1 MELLRR
7 AADLRHRER
16 PGPVVTGHLHRAPVA
31 QGQLTAAAGCAVILA
46 VGVAA
51 EAAGPDPAAVT
62 SVADL
67 AVGAAFAGCGL
78 WLVTAGR
85 SWGWLGLATAAG
97 WFTGTAAGAAP
108 WLPAYLG
115 NVAALGYRAF
125 LLHLLACALGLP
137 PASTYRPLILAG
149 YLAVLLPVPAD
160 SLATAALIAGLA
172 ALAAIAARRAPAD
185 RRPAIVA
192 LCLSAAALAVI
203 WSLAAASVT
212 GGNGAEL
219 ANDLALVAAA
229 FVLAAGWARGGW
241 LQGAINALVVELG
254 PSQHPAAPVSA
265 LLANAL
271 ADPELDVRYSV
282 PGLGWFDENGLRVT
296 APSGEGAGHL
306 TRVATPDGGEV
317 VLVHGPAAAAGPAL
331 ARAAA
336 TAAALAMESARL
348 GAEVRQQADA
358 VRESRRRLLAVAD
371 AERQALETRLR
382 AGPVGRLRRV
392 DEALAGIGD
401 QTAHDIRGQ
410 AAIALDDLVR
420 LARGL
425 YPGALG
431 TQPFRK
437 VVRDLAEAMPM
448 PVRVVTHGQLAALP
462 EAHQALAYFF
472 CSECLTNVARHSRA
486 SSATVRLHV
495 DGERLL
501 ISVLDD
507 GQGGATIGRSRG
519 LRGLAD
525 RVEVAR
531 GQLTVDSP
539 PGGPTCI
546 RADIPLAPPA

>member
-1 MELLRR
+1 
-7 AADLRHRER
+7 
-16 PGPVVTGHLHRAPVA
+16 VA

-46 VGVAA
+46 AAGVAA
-51 EAAGPDPAAVT
+51 EVAGPGPAGLP
-62 SVADL
+62 SVADF

-78 WLVTAGR
+78 SLIAAGR
-85 SWGWLGLATAAG
+85 GWGWLGLVTAAG
-97 WFTGTAAGAAP
+97 WFAATGAGAAP

-125 LLHLLACALGLP
+125 LLHLLVRALGRP
-137 PASTYRPLILAG
+137 PTDTYRPLIPAG

-160 SLATAALIAGLA
+160 SLATAALMAGLA
-172 ALAAIAARRAPAD
+172 ALAAMAARRAPAD

-192 LCLSAAALAVI
+192 ICLSAGALAVI
-203 WSLAAASVT
+203 WLLAAVGVT

-229 FVLAAGWARGGW
+229 SLLAAGWARGSW
-241 LQGAINALVVELG
+241 LQGAINSLVIELG

-271 ADPELDVRYSV
+271 ADPELEVRYWV

-296 APSGEGAGHL
+296 APSVEGAGL
-306 TRVATPDGGEV
+306 PTRVATPDGGEV

-336 TAAALAMESARL
+336 MAAALAVESARL
-348 GAEVRQQADA
+348 GAEVRQQAEA

-382 AGPVGRLRRV
+382 AGPVARLRRV

-401 QTAHDIRGQ
+401 QTAHDIRRQ

-437 VVRDLAEAMPM
+437 VVRDLAEAMPIA
-448 PVRVVTHGQLAALP
+448 VRVVTYGQLAALP
-462 EAHQALAYFF
+462 AAHQALAYFF

-486 SSATVRLHV
+486 SSATVRLNV

-507 GQGGATIGRSRG
+507 GQGGATMGRWHG

-525 RVEVAR
+525 RVEVAG

-546 RADIPLAPPA
+546 RADIPLVPPA

>member
-1 MELLRR
+1 
-7 AADLRHRER
+7 
-16 PGPVVTGHLHRAPVA
+16 VA
-31 QGQLTAAAGCAVILA
+31 QGQLTAAVGCAVILA
-46 VGVAA
+46 AGVAA

-78 WLVTAGR
+78 WLVAAGR

-97 WFTGTAAGAAP
+97 WFTGTAAVAAP

-125 LLHLLACALGLP
+125 LLPLLACALGRQ

-160 SLATAALIAGLA
+160 SLATAALMAGLA
-172 ALAAIAARRAPAD
+172 ALAAMAARRAPAD
-185 RRPAIVA
+185 RRRAIVA
-192 LCLSAAALAVI
+192 VCLSAGALAVI

-282 PGLGWFDENGLRVT
+282 PGFGWFDENGLRVT
-296 APSGEGAGHL
+296 APSGDAGHL
-306 TRVATPDGGEV
+306 TRVATLDGGEV

-371 AERQALETRLR
+371 AERQALETQLR
-382 AGPVGRLRRV
+382 AGPVGRLHRV
-392 DEALAGIGD
+392 GEALAGIGD

-431 TQPFRK
+431 TQPFTK
-437 VVRDLAEAMPM
+437 VVRDLAQAMPV
-448 PVRVVTHGQLAALP
+448 PVRVVTHGRLAALP

-486 SSATVRLHV
+486 SSATVRLRV

-507 GQGGATIGRSRG
+507 GQGGATMGRSRG

-546 RADIPLAPPA
+546 RADIPLTPPA

>member
-1 MELLRR
+1 M
-7 AADLRHRER
+7 
-16 PGPVVTGHLHRAPVA
+16 A

-46 VGVAA
+46 ADVAA
-51 EAAGPDPAAVT
+51 EVARPAPAAVA

-78 WLVTAGR
+78 WLVAAGR

-97 WFTGTAAGAAP
+97 WFAGTAAGAAP

-125 LLHLLACALGLP
+125 LLHLLACALGRP
-137 PASTYRPLILAG
+137 PARTYRLLILAG

-172 ALAAIAARRAPAD
+172 ALAAMAARRAPAD
-185 RRPAIVA
+185 RRRAIVA
-192 LCLSAAALAVI
+192 VFLSAVVLAVV
-203 WSLAAASVT
+203 WSLAGAGVT

-241 LQGAINALVVELG
+241 LQGAINALVIELG
-254 PSQHPAAPVSA
+254 PSQHAAAPVSA

-271 ADPELDVRYSV
+271 ADPELDVRYCV

-296 APSGEGAGHL
+296 APSGDTGHL

-331 ARAAA
+331 AEAAA

-382 AGPVGRLRRV
+382 ADPVGRLRRV
-392 DEALAGIGD
+392 DETLAGIAD

-437 VVRDLAEAMPM
+437 VVRDLAEAMPV
-448 PVRVVTHGQLAALP
+448 PVQVVTQGQLADLP

-472 CSECLTNVARHSRA
+472 CSECLTNVARHSGA
-486 SSATVRLHV
+486 SSATVRLRV

-507 GQGGATIGRSRG
+507 GQGGATMGRSRG

-546 RADIPLAPPA
+546 RADIPLTPPA

>member
-1 MELLRR
+1 M
-7 AADLRHRER
+7 
-16 PGPVVTGHLHRAPVA
+16 A
-31 QGQLTAAAGCAVILA
+31 QGQLTAAAACAVILA
-46 VGVAA
+46 AGVAA
-51 EAAGPDPAAVT
+51 EVAGPDPAALP

-78 WLVTAGR
+78 WLVAAGR
-85 SWGWLGLATAAG
+85 SWGWLGLVTAAA

-137 PASTYRPLILAG
+137 LASTYRPLI
-149 YLAVLLPVPAD
+149 LAVLLPVPAD
-160 SLATAALIAGLA
+160 SLATAALMAGLA
-172 ALAAIAARRAPAD
+172 ALAAMAARRTPAD
-185 RRPAIVA
+185 RRRAIVA
-192 LCLSAAALAVI
+192 VCLSAAALAVI
-203 WSLAAASVT
+203 WSLAAAGIT
-212 GGNGAEL
+212 GGTGAEL
-219 ANDLALVAAA
+219 ANDLALVATA

-241 LQGAINALVVELG
+241 LQGAISALVVELG

-296 APSGEGAGHL
+296 APSGEGAGPL

-382 AGPVGRLRRV
+382 AGPAGCNGSTRRWPGSATRPRTRSV
-392 DEALAGIGD
+392 ARPRSRWMTSSGSRAGC
-401 QTAHDIRGQ
+401 TPA
-410 AAIALDDLVR
+410 R
-420 LARGL
+420 LARSRSGRSCAISPRPCPCRCGSSL
-425 YPGALG
+425 TASSRPCRRRIRRWRISSVPNASPMWPG
-431 TQPFRK
+431 T
-437 VVRDLAEAMPM
+437 
-448 PVRVVTHGQLAALP
+448 PVRPAPQCGCTW
-462 EAHQALAYFF
+462 
-472 CSECLTNVARHSRA
+472 TA
-486 SSATVRLHV
+486 S
-495 DGERLL
+495 GW
-501 ISVLDD
+501 
-507 GQGGATIGRSRG
+507 
-519 LRGLAD
+519 
-525 RVEVAR
+525 
-531 GQLTVDSP
+531 
-539 PGGPTCI
+539 
-546 RADIPLAPPA
+546 

>member
-1 MELLRR
+1 M
-7 AADLRHRER
+7 
-16 PGPVVTGHLHRAPVA
+16 A
-31 QGQLTAAAGCAVILA
+31 QGQLTAAAGCAVIVA
-46 VGVAA
+46 AGVAA
-51 EAAGPDPAAVT
+51 EVAGPDPAALP

-78 WLVTAGR
+78 WLVAAGR

-97 WFTGTAAGAAP
+97 WFAGTAAGAAP

-115 NVAALGYRAF
+115 NVAALGYRAL
-125 LLHLLACALGLP
+125 LLHLLARALGRP
-137 PASTYRPLILAG
+137 PPSTYRPLIVAG

-160 SLATAALIAGLA
+160 SLATAVLMAGLA
-172 ALAAIAARRAPAD
+172 VLAALAARRAPAD
-185 RRPAIVA
+185 RRRAIVA
-192 LCLSAAALAVI
+192 VCLSAVALTVV

-219 ANDLALVAAA
+219 ANDLTLVAAA
-229 FVLAAGWARGGW
+229 FVLAVGWARGGW
-241 LQGAINALVVELG
+241 LQGVINALVVELG

-296 APSGEGAGHL
+296 APPGEGAGHL
-306 TRVATPDGGEV
+306 TRAATPDGGEV
-317 VLVHGPAAAAGPAL
+317 VLVHGPTATAGPAL
-331 ARAAA
+331 AGAAA
-336 TAAALAMESARL
+336 TAAALAMENARL

-382 AGPVGRLRRV
+382 VGPVDRLRWV
-392 DEALAGIGD
+392 DETLADIGD

-410 AAIALDDLVR
+410 TATALDDLVR

-431 TQPFRK
+431 TQPFRR
-437 VVRDLAEAMPM
+437 VVRDLAEAMPV
-448 PVRVVTHGQLAALP
+448 PVRVVTHGRLAALP
-462 EAHQALAYFF
+462 AAHQALAYFF
-472 CSECLTNVARHSRA
+472 CAECLTNVARHSRA
-486 SSATVRLHV
+486 SGATVRLRV

-501 ISVLDD
+501 MSVLDD
-507 GQGGATIGRSRG
+507 GQGGATMGRARG

-531 GQLTVDSP
+531 GQLTVESP
-539 PGGPTCI
+539 SGGPTCI
-546 RADIPLAPPA
+546 RADVPLTPPT

>member
-1 MELLRR
+1 M
-7 AADLRHRER
+7 
-16 PGPVVTGHLHRAPVA
+16 A

-46 VGVAA
+46 AGIAA
-51 EAAGPDPAAVT
+51 EVAGPGPAGLP
-62 SVADL
+62 SVADF
-67 AVGAAFAGCGL
+67 AAGTAFAVCGL
-78 WLVTAGR
+78 WLVAAGR
-85 SWGWLGLATAAG
+85 SWGWLGLVTAAA
-97 WFTGTAAGAAP
+97 WFAGTAAAAAP

-125 LLHLLACALGLP
+125 LLHLLIRALGRQP
-137 PASTYRPLILAG
+137 TSTYRPLILAG

-172 ALAAIAARRAPAD
+172 ALAARAARRAPAD
-185 RRPAIVA
+185 RRPAFVA
-192 LCLSAAALAVI
+192 LCLSAVALAVI
-203 WSLAAASVT
+203 WSLAAAGVT

-229 FVLAAGWARGGW
+229 FVLAVGWARGGW

-265 LLANAL
+265 LLADAL
-271 ADPELDVRYSV
+271 ADPELDVRYAV
-282 PGLGWFDENGLRVT
+282 PGLGWLDENGQRVT
-296 APSGEGAGHL
+296 APSGDTAGHL

-317 VLVHGPAAAAGPAL
+317 VLVHGPTAAAGPVL
-331 ARAAA
+331 SSAAA

-348 GAEVRQQADA
+348 GAEVRQQAGA

-382 AGPVGRLRRV
+382 AGPVGRLRWV

-410 AAIALDDLVR
+410 ATIALDDLAR

-431 TQPFRK
+431 TQPFGR
-437 VVRDLAEAMPM
+437 VARDLAKAMPI

-486 SSATVRLHV
+486 STATVRLHV
-495 DGERLL
+495 DGERLTM
-501 ISVLDD
+501 SVLDD
-507 GQGGATIGRSRG
+507 GKGGATMGSSRG

>member
-1 MELLRR
+1 MALGHHGEDLHLSVGKFVEGPPLPAAAEETADDARIDDALTRADSPERVGQDGRVVDPLLEHVSGAGRVVLEQR
-7 AADLRHRER
+7 GRVARLQVARQQQNRGAGMPPADDIGRLQALVGMRGRHLA
-16 PGPVVTGHLHRAPVA
+16 VVWPL
-31 QGQLTAAAGCAVILA
+31 AAAG
-46 VGVAA
+46 
-51 EAAGPDPAAVT
+51 
-62 SVADL
+62 
-67 AVGAAFAGCGL
+67 
-78 WLVTAGR
+78 
-85 SWGWLGLATAAG
+85 
-97 WFTGTAAGAAP
+97 
-108 WLPAYLG
+108 
-115 NVAALGYRAF
+115 
-125 LLHLLACALGLP
+125 
-137 PASTYRPLILAG
+137 
-149 YLAVLLPVPAD
+149 
-160 SLATAALIAGLA
+160 
-172 ALAAIAARRAPAD
+172 
-185 RRPAIVA
+185 
-192 LCLSAAALAVI
+192 
-203 WSLAAASVT
+203 VT

-241 LQGAINALVVELG
+241 LQGAINALVIELG
-254 PSQHPAAPVSA
+254 PSQHAAAPVSA

-296 APSGEGAGHL
+296 APSGDTGHL

-331 ARAAA
+331 AEAAA

-348 GAEVRQQADA
+348 GAEVRQQADT

-392 DEALAGIGD
+392 DETLAGIAD

-420 LARGL
+420 LARRL

-437 VVRDLAEAMPM
+437 VVRDLAEAMPA
-448 PVRVVTHGQLAALP
+448 PVRVVTHGQLADLP

-472 CSECLTNVARHSRA
+472 CSECLTNVARHSGA
-486 SSATVRLHV
+486 SSATVRLRV
-495 DGERLL
+495 GGERLL

-507 GQGGATIGRSRG
+507 GQGGATMGRSRG

-546 RADIPLAPPA
+546 RADIPLTPPA

>member
-16 PGPVVTGHLHRAPVA
+16 PGSVVAGHLHRAPVA
-31 QGQLTAAAGCAVILA
+31 QGQLTAAAGCAAILA
-46 VGVAA
+46 AGVAA
-51 EAAGPDPAAVT
+51 EVAGPDPAVRARP
-62 SVADL
+62 L
-67 AVGAAFAGCGL
+67 PICAVGAAFAGCGL
-78 WLVTAGR
+78 WLVAAGR
-85 SWGWLGLATAAG
+85 SWGWLGLVTAAG
-97 WFTGTAAGAAP
+97 WFAGTAAGAAP

-125 LLHLLACALGLP
+125 LLYLLACALG
-137 PASTYRPLILAG
+137 AAAGRSIYRPLILAG

-160 SLATAALIAGLA
+160 SLATAALMAGLA
-172 ALAAIAARRAPAD
+172 ALAAAAARRAPAD
-185 RRPAIVA
+185 RRRAIVSV
-192 LCLSAAALAVI
+192 CLSAVALAVI

-219 ANDLALVAAA
+219 ANDLALVATA

-348 GAEVRQQADA
+348 GAEVRQQANA
-358 VRESRRRLLAVAD
+358 VTGVPAAAARRRRRREASPRNPAAGRPSRPAAAGSTRRWPGSATRPRTTSVA
-371 AERQALETRLR
+371 RPRSRWMTSPGSR
-382 AGPVGRLRRV
+382 AGY
-392 DEALAGIGD
+392 
-401 QTAHDIRGQ
+401 T
-410 AAIALDDLVR
+410 
-420 LARGL
+420 LARS
-425 YPGALG
+425 ARSR
-431 TQPFRK
+431 FR
-437 VVRDLAEAMPM
+437 RSCATSPRPCPCRCGSSLD
-448 PVRVVTHGQLAALP
+448 GQLAAP
-462 EAHQALAYFF
+462 
-472 CSECLTNVARHSRA
+472 
-486 SSATVRLHV
+486 
-495 DGERLL
+495 
-501 ISVLDD
+501 
-507 GQGGATIGRSRG
+507 
-519 LRGLAD
+519 
-525 RVEVAR
+525 AR
-531 GQLTVDSP
+531 GASGAGLFLLFRMPHQR
-539 PGGPTCI
+539 GPALPCI
-546 RADIPLAPPA
+546 QRHGAAARGWRAAADKRARRRPRRRDHGPFARPARAG

>member
-1 MELLRR
+1 
-7 AADLRHRER
+7 
-16 PGPVVTGHLHRAPVA
+16 VA

-46 VGVAA
+46 AGVAA
-51 EAAGPDPAAVT
+51 EVAGPGPAAVL

-78 WLVTAGR
+78 WLVAAGR
-85 SWGWLGLATAAG
+85 SWGWLGLVTAAA
-97 WFTGTAAGAAP
+97 WFGGTAAGAAP

-125 LLHLLACALGLP
+125 LLHLLACALGRQ

-172 ALAAIAARRAPAD
+172 ALAAATARRAPAD
-185 RRPAIVA
+185 RRRAIVSV
-192 LCLSAAALAVI
+192 CLSAVALAVI
-203 WSLAAASVT
+203 WSLAAASVI
-212 GGNGAEL
+212 GGTGAEL

-282 PGLGWFDENGLRVT
+282 PGFGWFDENGLRVT
-296 APSGEGAGHL
+296 APSGEGAVPL

-331 ARAAA
+331 VRAAA

-348 GAEVRQQADA
+348 GAEVRQQVAA

-382 AGPVGRLRRV
+382 AGPVARLRWV
-392 DEALAGIGD
+392 EEALAGIGD

-431 TQPFRK
+431 TQPFQK

-448 PVRVVTHGQLAALP
+448 PVRVVTRGQLAALP
-462 EAHQALAYFF
+462 AAHQALAYFF

-486 SSATVRLHV
+486 SSVAVRLRV

>member
-1 MELLRR
+1 MRWSYYDGQLTF
-7 AADLRHRER
+7 AIVNVQDLC
-16 PGPVVTGHLHRAPVA
+16 VAGHLHRAPVA

-46 VGVAA
+46 AGVAA
-51 EAAGPDPAAVT
+51 EVAGPDPAAVT

-78 WLVTAGR
+78 WLVAAGR

-97 WFTGTAAGAAP
+97 WFAGTAAGAAP

-125 LLHLLACALGLP
+125 LLHLLACALGRQ
-137 PASTYRPLILAG
+137 PASIYRPLILAG

-160 SLATAALIAGLA
+160 SLATAALMAGLA
-172 ALAAIAARRAPAD
+172 ALAAVAARRAPAD
-185 RRPAIVA
+185 RRRAIAAV
-192 LCLSAAALAVI
+192 CLSAVALAVI
-203 WSLAAASVT
+203 WSLAAAGVT
-212 GGNGAEL
+212 GGTGAEL

-296 APSGEGAGHL
+296 APSGEGAGPL

-410 AAIALDDLVR
+410 VAIALDDLVR

-431 TQPFRK
+431 TQPFQEGRA
-437 VVRDLAEAMPM
+437 RP
-448 PVRVVTHGQLAALP
+448 RRGH
-462 EAHQALAYFF
+462 AHAGAG
-472 CSECLTNVARHSRA
+472 RHSRP
-486 SSATVRLHV
+486 
-495 DGERLL
+495 
-501 ISVLDD
+501 
-507 GQGGATIGRSRG
+507 
-519 LRGLAD
+519 
-525 RVEVAR
+525 AR
-531 GQLTVDSP
+531 GPARGASGAGVFLLFRMPHQC
-539 PGGPTCI
+539 GPALPCI
-546 RADIPLAPPA
+546 QRHGAAARGRRAAADKRARRRPRRRDHGPFARPARAG

>member
-1 MELLRR
+1 M
-7 AADLRHRER
+7 
-16 PGPVVTGHLHRAPVA
+16 A

-46 VGVAA
+46 AGVAA
-51 EAAGPDPAAVT
+51 EVAGPDAASVT

-78 WLVTAGR
+78 WLVAAGR
-85 SWGWLGLATAAG
+85 SWGWLALVTAAA
-97 WFTGTAAGAAP
+97 WFAGTAAGAAL

-125 LLHLLACALGLP
+125 LLYLLACALGRQ
-137 PASTYRPLILAG
+137 PASIYRPLILAG

-172 ALAAIAARRAPAD
+172 VMAAAAARRAPAD
-185 RRPAIVA
+185 RRRAIAAV
-192 LCLSAAALAVI
+192 CLSAGALAVI
-203 WSLAAASVT
+203 WSLAAAGVT
-212 GGNGAEL
+212 GGTGAEL
-219 ANDLALVAAA
+219 ANDLALAAAA

-271 ADPELDVRYSV
+271 ADPELDVRYLV

-296 APSGEGAGHL
+296 APSGEGAGPL

-331 ARAAA
+331 ASAAA

-348 GAEVRQQADA
+348 GAVVRQQANA

-382 AGPVGRLRRV
+382 AGPVARLRRV
-392 DEALAGIGD
+392 EEALAGIGD
-401 QTAHDIRGQ
+401 QTAHDLRSQ
-410 AAIALDDLVR
+410 AAIAMDDLVR

-431 TQPFRK
+431 TQPFQK
-437 VVRDLAEAMPM
+437 VVRDLAEAMPV
-448 PVRVVTHGQLAALP
+448 PVRVITHGRLADLP
-462 EAHQALAYFF
+462 AAHQALAYFF

-486 SSATVRLHV
+486 SGATVRLRV

-501 ISVLDD
+501 ISVRDD
-507 GQGGATIGRSRG
+507 GQGGATMDRSRG

-546 RADIPLAPPA
+546 RADIPLIPPA